1 MGKHESDPLERYRSK
16 RDASSTPEPFGPSPP
31 AADGEG
37 GLFVVQKHAA
47 RRLHYDFRLELGGVL
62 LSWAVPKGPS
72 LDPTVKRLA
81 VRTEDHPLEY
91 GDFEG
96 VIPAG
101 NYGAGRVLLWDRGRF
116 RWVEEPRAGLSK
128 GKLLFELFGQK
139 LRGTFALVRS
149 RREEKEW
156 LLVKHRDPFARPD
169 ASFREESVVSGRSLE
184 DLSGARDVGA
194 ELEAE
199 LSRLGAPRRTVRAA
213 EVELMLAQ
221 ASDRPFSDD
230 RFLFELKY
238 DGFRAVA
245 EKDGERVEF
254 RYRGGQDAIALYP
267 EVAPALR
274 ALPVERAILD
284 GEIVVLDE
292 EGKPSFQLLQKRA
305 LLRRGRDVQRAARE
319 KPATYFAFDLLGLG
333 DRDLRPLALSDR
345 KRVLARL
352 LPAAGPVRYADHFDG
367 RGEDFFHAVRERG
380 LEGMVGKRRDSPYRA
395 GRSPAWVK
403 VRVNRAGDFAVV
415 GFTDPSGARAGFGA
429 LHLALAAANG
439 GYTYAGS
446 VGTGF
451 RSEDLARIR
460 ERLEPLRRRSPPA
473 SGAVPRGSGN
483 HWVEPALVAEVRYLE
498 WTDEGLLRQP
508 VFVRLREDKKPAEC
522 TPETREPPRAVPGP
536 ESPEAAEG
544 RPEEERMQR
553 DPKLSNPDK
562 VFWPDEGYT
571 KGDLV
576 GYYRTIAPFLL
587 PYLRDRPLTLTRFPD
602 GIRGKSFFQKDAPA
616 WTPAWVRTA
625 RVYSEDA
632 EREIDYFVADDVETL
647 LYVVNLGA
655 IPLHVTAS
663 RLADEGRPDWTVLD
677 LDPKEA
683 PFEHVVQIALRLREL
698 CERAGLPSYPKTTG
712 QRGLHV
718 LVPVGQQLTHAQAR
732 QLAQILSRRVADE
745 LPEIATLERS
755 IPARRG
761 RVYLDC
767 LQNGRGKTIV
777 SPFSVRPQPGAPVS
791 TPLSWS
797 EVTRR
802 LDPARFT
809 IESVPRRTR
818 RSGEDPMRPVLTKKP
833 DLLRALSLLEG
844 ELRAGA

>member
-16 RDASSTPEPFGPSPP
+16 RDASATPEPFGP
-31 AADGEG
+31 AALRAGSEDG

-81 VRTEDHPLEY
+81 VRTEDHPIEY

-96 VIPAG
+96 VIPPG

-116 RWVEEPRAGLSK
+116 RWLEEPRAGLEK

-139 LRGTFALVRS
+139 LRGAFALVKT
-149 RREEKEW
+149 RRDEKEW
-156 LLVKHRDPFARPD
+156 LLLKHRDPFARAD
-169 ASFREESVVSGRSLE
+169 APFPEESVVSGRSLE
-184 DLSGARDVGA
+184 DLSGRRDLGA

-199 LSRLGAPRRTVRAA
+199 LSDRGAPRRRVRAG

-230 RFLFELKY
+230 RFLFEMKY
-238 DGFRAVA
+238 DGFRALA
-245 EKDGERVEF
+245 EKDGEKVAL
-254 RYRGGQDAIALYP
+254 RYRGGKDAIALYP
-267 EVAPALR
+267 ELAPALR
-274 ALPVERAILD
+274 ALPVARAVLD

-305 LLRRGRDVQRAARE
+305 LLQRGRDVERAVRE
-319 KPATYFAFDLLGLG
+319 RPATYYAFDLLGLG
-333 DRDLRPLALSDR
+333 DRDARPLP
-345 KRVLARL
+345 LARRKEVLRRL
-352 LPAAGPVRYADHFDG
+352 LGRAGPVRYADHVSG
-367 RGEDFFHAVRERG
+367 RGEDFFRAVRERH
-380 LEGMVGKRRDSPYRA
+380 LEGMVAKRQDSAYRG
-395 GRSPAWVK
+395 GRSSSWVK
-403 VRVNRAGDFAVV
+403 VRVHRAGDFAVV
-415 GFTDPSGARAGFGA
+415 GFTDPAGTRSGFGA
-429 LHLALAAANG
+429 LHLAVARRDGSYA
-439 GYTYAGS
+439 YAGS

-451 RSEDLARIR
+451 RSEDLADIR
-460 ERLEPLRRRSPPA
+460 GRLEPLRRRGAPV
-473 SGAVPRGSGN
+473 SGAVPRGAGT

-498 WTDEGLLRQP
+498 MTEDGLLRQP
-508 VFVRLREDKKPAEC
+508 VFVRLREDKKPEEC
-522 TPETREPPRAVPGP
+522 QL
-536 ESPEAAEG
+536 EG
-544 RPEEERMQR
+544 RSRGAPEVPEVKAEVPTVR
-553 DPKLSNPDK
+553 DPKLTNLEK
-562 VFWPDEGYT
+562 VFWPADGYT
-571 KGDLV
+571 KGDLIS
-576 GYYRTIAPFLL
+576 YYRGIAPFLL

-602 GIRGKSFFQKDAPA
+602 GIAGKSFFQKDAPA
-616 WTPAWVRTA
+616 WTPEWVRTA
-625 RVYSEDA
+625 RVYSEEA

-663 RLADEGRPDWTVLD
+663 RLAEEGRPDWTVLD

-683 PFEHVVQIALRLREL
+683 PFEHVVRIALRLREL
-698 CERAGLPSYPKTTG
+698 CDRAGLPCYPKTTG

-718 LVPVGQQLTHAQAR
+718 LLPLGRQLTHAQSR
-732 QLAQILSRRVADE
+732 QLAQILCGRVADE
-745 LPEIATLERS
+745 LPDIATLERS

-777 SPFSVRPQPGAPVS
+777 APFSVRPQPGAPVS

-809 IESVPRRTR
+809 IASVPRRMR
-818 RSGEDPMRPVLTKKP
+818 KRGEDPMRPVLTGRP
-833 DLLRALSLLEG
+833 DLLGALSLLRG

>member
-16 RDASSTPEPFGPSPP
+16 RDASATPEPFGP
-31 AADGEG
+31 AALRAGSEDG

-81 VRTEDHPLEY
+81 VRTEDHPIEY

-96 VIPAG
+96 VIPPG

-116 RWVEEPRAGLSK
+116 RWLEEPRAGLEK

-139 LRGTFALVRS
+139 LRGAFALVKT
-149 RREEKEW
+149 RRDEKEW
-156 LLVKHRDPFARPD
+156 LLLKHRDPFARAD
-169 ASFREESVVSGRSLE
+169 APFPEESVVSGRSLE
-184 DLSGARDVGA
+184 DLSGRRDLGA

-199 LSRLGAPRRTVRAA
+199 LSDRGAPRRRVRAG

-230 RFLFELKY
+230 RFLFEMKY
-238 DGFRAVA
+238 DGFRALA
-245 EKDGERVEF
+245 EKDGEKVAL
-254 RYRGGQDAIALYP
+254 RYRGGKDAIALYP
-267 EVAPALR
+267 ELAPALR
-274 ALPVERAILD
+274 ALPVARAVLD
-284 GEIVVLDE
+284 GEIVVLDA

-305 LLRRGRDVQRAARE
+305 LLQRGRDVERAVRE
-319 KPATYFAFDLLGLG
+319 RPATYYAFDLLGLG
-333 DRDLRPLALSDR
+333 DRDARPLP
-345 KRVLARL
+345 LARRKEVLRRL
-352 LPAAGPVRYADHFDG
+352 LGRAGPVRYADHVSG
-367 RGEDFFHAVRERG
+367 RGEDFFRAVRERH
-380 LEGMVGKRRDSPYRA
+380 LEGMVAKRQDSAYRG
-395 GRSPAWVK
+395 GRSSSWVK
-403 VRVNRAGDFAVV
+403 VRVHRAGDFAVV
-415 GFTDPSGARAGFGA
+415 GFTDPAGTRSGFGA
-429 LHLALAAANG
+429 LHLAVARGDGSYA
-439 GYTYAGS
+439 YAGS

-451 RSEDLARIR
+451 RSEDLADIR
-460 ERLEPLRRRSPPA
+460 GRLEPLRRRGAPV
-473 SGAVPRGSGN
+473 SGAVPRGAGT

-498 WTDEGLLRQP
+498 MTEDGLLRQP
-508 VFVRLREDKKPAEC
+508 VFVRLREDKKPEEC
-522 TPETREPPRAVPGP
+522 QL
-536 ESPEAAEG
+536 EG
-544 RPEEERMQR
+544 RSRGAPEVPEVKAEVPTVR
-553 DPKLSNPDK
+553 DPKLTNLEK
-562 VFWPDEGYT
+562 VFWPADGYT
-571 KGDLV
+571 KGDLIS
-576 GYYRTIAPFLL
+576 YYRGIAPFLL

-602 GIRGKSFFQKDAPA
+602 GIAGKSFFQKDAPA
-616 WTPAWVRTA
+616 WTPEWVRTA
-625 RVYSEDA
+625 RVYSEEA

-663 RLADEGRPDWTVLD
+663 RLAEEGRPDWTVLD

-683 PFEHVVQIALRLREL
+683 PFEHVVRIALRLREL
-698 CERAGLPSYPKTTG
+698 CDRAGLPCYPKTTG

-718 LVPVGQQLTHAQAR
+718 LLPLGRQLTHAQSR
-732 QLAQILSRRVADE
+732 QLAQILCGRVADE
-745 LPEIATLERS
+745 LPDIATLERS

-777 SPFSVRPQPGAPVS
+777 APFSVRPQPGAPVS

-809 IESVPRRTR
+809 IASVPRRMR
-818 RSGEDPMRPVLTKKP
+818 KRGEDPMRPVLTGRP
-833 DLLRALSLLEG
+833 DLLGALSLLRG